1 MKHKNLYDTMSEMY
15 TCYMFLHT
23 KTYHAVFTNVTYDDV
38 VYYANHTNSEI
49 TTVNICGYFD
59 KFDKK
64 LIEVFNGTLDKLNK
78 KITEVVYNED

>member
-49 TTVNICGYFD
+49 TAINICGYYG

-78 KITEVVYNED
+78 KITEVTYNEN